1 MVGIDVETGGLFD
14 PLVGGWLARMC
25 GVVYVCVL

>member
-14 PLVGGWLARMC
+14 PLVGGWVGGLR
-25 GVVYVCVL
+25 VVVWVLS